1 MPFHHS
7 QHPLS
12 GDDDDSPRVTWHPQR
27 VWKAW
32 HGPAAACLALSS
44 AALPSSASLMLHV
57 RARRGSFLYT
67 WTDMLS
73 SYTATP
79 PQSDS
84 GRPRRWESGYW
95 ASMDIAHD
103 RAGYYLC
110 WGCLNWV
117 PAIYTSPALA
127 LVTPAQPL
135 GTPLAAAIL
144 LAGAASVLINY
155 DSDRQRQV
163 WPQWATT
170 SSGLVWAWV
179 VEILLACRSDALQGG
194 RGGAWK

>member
-1 MPFHHS
+1 M
-7 QHPLS
+7 
-12 GDDDDSPRVTWHPQR
+12 
-27 VWKAW
+27 
-32 HGPAAACLALSS
+32 
-44 AALPSSASLMLHV
+44 
-57 RARRGSFLYT
+57 
-67 WTDMLS
+67 
-73 SYTATP
+73 TA
-79 PQSDS
+79 PQSTS
-84 GRPRRWESGYW
+84 CRPCRWESGYW

-127 LVTPAQPL
+127 LVQPAKPL

-163 WPQWATT
+163 WLLCVSCNIFWT
-170 SSGLVWAWV
+170 GL
-179 VEILLACRSDALQGG
+179 
-194 RGGAWK
+194 

>member
-1 MPFHHS
+1 MALLLLAWPCLA
-7 QHPLS
+7 QCCHPWPVSCCMGGPVGASFCMHGQTCRLS
-12 GDDDDSPRVTWHPQR
+12 SH
-27 VWKAW
+27 
-32 HGPAAACLALSS
+32 PAA
-44 AALPSSASLMLHV
+44 
-57 RARRGSFLYT
+57 
-67 WTDMLS
+67 
-73 SYTATP
+73 P

-84 GRPRRWESGYW
+84 GRPHRWESGYW

-135 GTPLAAAIL
+135 GTPLAAATL

-170 SSGLVWAWV
+170 SSGLAWARV

-194 RGGAWK
+194 RGRAWK